1 MKKRWIILFGIA
13 IMIIF
18 GLGIKFYMDEE
29 KLNTEMMNVVCS
41 NEAKEV
47 FNDDIKLIDTKAF
60 TKERLIQSYEVDKES
75 IEPNPMGGIIVAL
88 VINKDPALKL
98 TYTLKKNNEE
108 LKSGGASISKELT
121 KQLGLLNG
129 YK

>member
-98 TYTLKKNNEE
+98 TYTLKKNNED

>member
-1 MKKRWIILFGIA
+1 MKKRWVIVLGITV
-13 IMIIF
+13 MTIF
-18 GLGIKFYMDEE
+18 GLGVKFYMDEE
-29 KLNTEMMNVVCS
+29 KLNTKMMNVVCS

-60 TKERLIQSYEVDKES
+60 TKEGLIQSYEVDKES

>member
-1 MKKRWIILFGIA
+1 MKKRWIIVLGITV
-13 IMIIF
+13 ITIF
-18 GLGIKFYMDEE
+18 GLGVKFYMDEE
-29 KLNTEMMNVVCS
+29 KLNEEMMNVVYS
-41 NEAKEV
+41 DEAKEV

-60 TKERLIQSYEVDKES
+60 TKEGLIQSYEVDKES

>member
-1 MKKRWIILFGIA
+1 MVVVV
-13 IMIIF
+13 MIVA
-18 GLGIKFYMDEE
+18 GLGVKFYMDEE

-60 TKERLIQSYEVDKES
+60 TKEGLIQSYEVDKES

-98 TYTLKKNNEE
+98 TYTLKKNNED

>member
-1 MKKRWIILFGIA
+1 MVVVV
-13 IMIIF
+13 MIVA
-18 GLGIKFYMDEE
+18 GLGVKFYMDEE

-60 TKERLIQSYEVDKES
+60 TKEGLIQSYEVDKES

>member
-1 MKKRWIILFGIA
+1 MKKRWVIVLGITV
-13 IMIIF
+13 MTIF
-18 GLGIKFYMDEE
+18 GLGVKFYMDEE
-29 KLNTEMMNVVCS
+29 KLNKEMMNVVCS

-60 TKERLIQSYEVDKES
+60 TKEGLIQSYEVDKES

>member
-60 TKERLIQSYEVDKES
+60 TKEELIQSYEVDKES

>member
-1 MKKRWIILFGIA
+1 MKKRWVIVLGITVMTIL
-13 IMIIF
+13 
-18 GLGIKFYMDEE
+18 GLGVKFYMDEE

-60 TKERLIQSYEVDKES
+60 TKEGLIQSYEVDKES

-121 KQLGLLNG
+121 KQLRLLNG

>member
-60 TKERLIQSYEVDKES
+60 TKEGLIQSYEVDKES

-108 LKSGGASISKELT
+108 LKSGGARISKELT